1 MSSATGLQT
10 AVGSVPVLRVIAHE
24 LRQPLSTIE
33 AIAYYLSLVLPRE
46 GDGKIHEQL
55 DRLQQLVEQSNWIL
69 SNSLLLSEPLASSPE
84 QVDLGELIMQTLAA
98 RPLSIDPPL
107 GVDADSDLPLIR
119 ADPGLARALIENI
132 FTLFRQH
139 SSAAHPVSLR
149 TSPHGGGVLL
159 EMSTSMP
166 GIQSESLLG
175 PGAALSLQSART
187 IVAAH
192 GGSLQFEA
200 DGENGI
206 RLRAILL

>member
-1 MSSATGLQT
+1 MSSATGLQS

-69 SNSLLLSEPLASSPE
+69 SNSLLLTEPLTSSPE
-84 QVDLGELIMQTLAA
+84 QVDLGELIMQTLVS

-107 GVDADSDLPLIR
+107 GVDLEGNLPLVC
-119 ADPGLARALIENI
+119 ADPGLARALIENV

-139 SSAAHPVSLR
+139 SSPAYPVTLS
-149 TSPHGGGVLL
+149 TSVYGGGVLL
-159 EMSTSMP
+159 EMSTGMP
-166 GIQSESLLG
+166 GIQSEALLG
-175 PGAALSLQSART
+175 PGAALSLQSARR
-187 IVAAH
+187 IVAVH
-192 GGSLQFEA
+192 GGSLQLEA
-200 DGENGI
+200 DAVSGI
-206 RLRAILL
+206 RLRVILL

>member
-1 MSSATGLQT
+1 MSSATGLQP

-33 AIAYYLSLVLPRE
+33 AIAYYLSLVLPRDSE
-46 GDGKIHEQL
+46 GKIHEQL

-69 SNSLLLSEPLASSPE
+69 SNSLLLSEPLHSSPE
-84 QVDLGELIMQTLAA
+84 QVDLGELILQTLAM
-98 RPLSIDPPL
+98 RPLPIDPPR
-107 GVDADSDLPLIR
+107 GVDADASLPFIY
-119 ADPGLARALIENI
+119 ADPTLARALIENI

-139 SSAAHPVSLR
+139 SSAAHPVTLR
-149 TSPHGGGVLL
+149 TSVYGGGVLL

-166 GIQSESLLG
+166 GLHSEAVLG
-175 PGAALSLQSART
+175 PGAALSLDSARK
-187 IVAAH
+187 IVALH

-200 DGENGI
+200 DALNGI

>member
-1 MSSATGLQT
+1 MSSATGLQP

-33 AIAYYLSLVLPRE
+33 AIAYYLSLVLPRD

-69 SNSLLLSEPLASSPE
+69 SNSLLLSEPLTTSPE
-84 QVDLGELIMQTLAA
+84 QVDLGELIVQALAS
-98 RPLSIDPPL
+98 RPLPVNPPR
-107 GVDADSDLPLIR
+107 GVDLDGSLPFIY
-119 ADPGLARALIENI
+119 ADPTLARALIENI

-139 SSAAHPVSLR
+139 SSAAHPVTLR
-149 TSPHGGGVLL
+149 TSVYGGGVLL

-166 GIQSESLLG
+166 GIHSEAVLG
-175 PGAALSLQSART
+175 PGAALSLDSARK
-187 IVAAH
+187 IVALH

-200 DGENGI
+200 DAVNGI

>member
-1 MSSATGLQT
+1 MSSATGLQP

-33 AIAYYLSLVLPRE
+33 AIAYYLSLVLPRD

-84 QVDLGELIMQTLAA
+84 QVDLGEVILQTLAS

-107 GVDADSDLPLIR
+107 GVDLDGNLPLIC
-119 ADPGLARALIENI
+119 ADAGLARALIENI

-139 SSAAHPVSLR
+139 SSAAHPVTLR
-149 TSPHGGGVLL
+149 TSVYGGGVLI

-166 GIQSESLLG
+166 GIHSEVALG
-175 PGAALSLQSART
+175 PGAALSLESARR
-187 IVAAH
+187 IVAVH

-200 DGENGI
+200 DAANGI
-206 RLRAILL
+206 RLRAVLL

>member
-69 SNSLLLSEPLASSPE
+69 SNSLLLTEPIASSPE
-84 QVDLGELIMQTLAA
+84 PVDLGELILQTLAS

-107 GVDADSDLPLIR
+107 GVDLDGNLPLIR
-119 ADPGLARALIENI
+119 ADPGLARALIENV

-139 SSAAHPVSLR
+139 SSAAHPVTLQTR
-149 TSPHGGGVLL
+149 VHGGGVLL
-159 EMSTSMP
+159 EMSTTMP
-166 GIQSESLLG
+166 GVASEAALG
-175 PGAALSLQSART
+175 PGTALGLESARR
-187 IVAAH
+187 IVAVH

-200 DGENGI
+200 DAVSGI
-206 RLRAILL
+206 RLRVILL

>member
-84 QVDLGELIMQTLAA
+84 QVDLGELIMQTLAS

-107 GVDADSDLPLIR
+107 GVDVDSDLPLIR
-119 ADPGLARALIENI
+119 ADPGLARALIENV

-139 SSAAHPVSLR
+139 SSAAYPVTLR
-149 TSPHGGGVLL
+149 TSVYGGGVLL
-159 EMSTSMP
+159 EMSTGMP
-166 GIQSESLLG
+166 GIQSEAVLG
-175 PGAALSLQSART
+175 PGASLSLESARR
-187 IVAAH
+187 IIAVH

-200 DGENGI
+200 DPATGI
-206 RLRAILL
+206 R